1 MPVLSFSLRWESHW
15 GGRQGRDQT
24 GLAGVLEQGKGTG
37 RIPQEPG
44 RSCVRPIQIADGT
57 GRRNGA
63 GPVRDVFAGRERTRR
78 RGLERGSESIS
89 DPVFGTGSLSALIV
103 PVKPGN
109 AVQADPVEGRG
120 ASLYRTVHGKHE
132 GTLKPESV
140 STKQERIAELA
151 RNNPG
156 MAFTT
161 LSHHIDYEWVKYAYD
176 CTRKDGA
183 VGVDGQNGT
192 DYAANLEQNLTG
204 LIDRLKSG
212 SYWAPPAR
220 RLYIDKADGSKRG
233 LGIPS
238 FEDKVAQRVI
248 VLLLEPIYE
257 VEFSDSSYGYRRGR
271 SAHDALQ
278 AIRKGITR
286 DGGRWVLDVD
296 VRKFFDSIPHAK
308 LRELIAKRVTDGVVR
323 KLIDKWLNAGV
334 LEDGQLSY
342 SDLGTPQGGVASPLL
357 ANIYLHYVLD
367 EWFSDE
373 VQPRLRG
380 PSTLVRFADDF
391 VMLFAYRDDAERVLN
406 VLGKRLG
413 KYGLELH
420 PDKTSMV
427 DFRYKP
433 KPGKE
438 EQDKKMETN
447 FNFLGFT
454 HIWVQSRK
462 GRPVVRQM
470 TAKDRLSRAKK
481 AINQQCRKMRHWSV
495 RDQHQ
500 KLCNMLTGHFAYF
513 GISGNSR
520 RIAGLRHQAVCS
532 WRKWLSRRSSKSYIP
547 WAAFSGILERF
558 PLPNARIVHHY
569 RYVSEPMQ

>member
-1 MPVLSFSLRWESHW
+1 M
-15 GGRQGRDQT
+15 
-24 GLAGVLEQGKGTG
+24 
-37 RIPQEPG
+37 
-44 RSCVRPIQIADGT
+44 
-57 GRRNGA
+57 
-63 GPVRDVFAGRERTRR
+63 
-78 RGLERGSESIS
+78 
-89 DPVFGTGSLSALIV
+89 
-103 PVKPGN
+103 KPGN
-109 AVQADPVEGRG
+109 AVQADPVEESG

-151 RNNPG
+151 RSNPD
-156 MAFTT
+156 MALTT
-161 LSHHIDYEWVKYAYD
+161 LAHHIDYEWVKYAYD

-183 VGVDGQNGT
+183 VGVDGQNGD
-192 DYAANLEQNLTG
+192 DYAANLAQNLTG

-220 RLYIDKADGSKRG
+220 RHYIDKADGSKRG

-257 VEFSDSSYGYRRGR
+257 VEFSNCSYGYRRGR
-271 SAHDALQ
+271 SAHGALQ

-323 KLIDKWLNAGV
+323 KLIDKWLKAGV

-342 SDLGTPQGGVASPLL
+342 SDLGTPQGGVASPML
-357 ANIYLHYVLD
+357 ANIFLHYVLD

-391 VMLFAYRDDAERVLN
+391 VMLFAYKDDAERVLN

-438 EQDKKMETN
+438 KQDEQMETN
-447 FNFLGFT
+447 FDFLGFT
-454 HIWVQSRK
+454 HIWVRSEK
-462 GRPVVRQM
+462 GRPVVRQL

-495 RDQHQ
+495 RDQHR
-500 KLCNMLTGHFAYF
+500 KLCNMLKGHFAYF

-520 RIAGLRHQAVCS
+520 RIGGLRYQAVCS

-547 WAAFSGILERF
+547 WAAFNGILKRF

-569 RYVSEPMQ
+569 RYVSEPIQ